1 MDFPTILIVG
11 AIFIIAIVAVVVIIR
26 TRNKNKLER
35 YTKELNDLISNT
47 NPAVNYGPTKYD
59 DTILCG
65 VPFLKNKDPQIEL
78 LSKQLYIS
86 IDNFWSWTKNDELYE
101 KFKNLKQVITFSIE
115 EKLYD
120 IEKMPFSSEEKGIMQ
135 SFAMLQG
142 LALSYYLV
150 MDINILLNSY
160 DEDDV
165 TKALLEIFVESNYI
179 GENAPI
185 SLNIIDTLIADKQ
198 LIIEKLKQKLPN

>member
-65 VPFLKNKDPQIEL
+65 VPFLKNKDPQI
-78 LSKQLYIS
+78 
-86 IDNFWSWTKNDELYE
+86 
-101 KFKNLKQVITFSIE
+101 
-115 EKLYD
+115 
-120 IEKMPFSSEEKGIMQ
+120 GC
-135 SFAMLQG
+135 
-142 LALSYYLV
+142 
-150 MDINILLNSY
+150 NS
-160 DEDDV
+160 
-165 TKALLEIFVESNYI
+165 L
-179 GENAPI
+179 
-185 SLNIIDTLIADKQ
+185 
-198 LIIEKLKQKLPN
+198 

>member
-11 AIFIIAIVAVVVIIR
+11 AIIIIAIIAIVLIIR
-26 TRNKNKLER
+26 TRNKNKLDR
-35 YTKELNDLISNT
+35 CTKDLNHLISNT
-47 NPAVNYGPTKYD
+47 DPAANYGSSKYD

-65 VPFLKNKDPQIEL
+65 VPFLKNKNPKIEL

-86 IDNFWSWTKNDELYE
+86 IDNFWSWTKNDELYK

-120 IEKMPFSSEEKGIMQ
+120 IEKMPFSSEEKEIMQ

-142 LALSYYLV
+142 LALSYYFA
-150 MDINILLNSY
+150 MDINIMFKNY

-165 TKALLEIFVESNYI
+165 TKVLLEIFVESNYI
-179 GENAPI
+179 GENAPS
-185 SLNIIDTLIADKQ
+185 SLNIIDAMIADKQ
-198 LIIEKLKQKLPN
+198 FIIEKLKQKLPN

>member
-1 MDFPTILIVG
+1 MDFPTILIVV
-11 AIFIIAIVAVVVIIR
+11 AIIIIAIIAIVVIIR
-26 TRNKNKLER
+26 TRNKNKSER
-35 YTKELNDLISNT
+35 YTKELNNLISNT
-47 NPAVNYGPTKYD
+47 NPAANYGPTKYD

-65 VPFLKNKDPQIEL
+65 VPFFKNKDPQIEL

-101 KFKNLKQVITFSIE
+101 KFKRLKQAITFSIE

-120 IEKMPFSSEEKGIMQ
+120 IEKMPLSSEEKEIMQ

-150 MDINILLNSY
+150 MDINILLNNY

-165 TKALLEIFVESNYI
+165 TKAMLEVFIDLNYI
-179 GENAPI
+179 GENAPS
-185 SLNIIDTLIADKQ
+185 SLDTIDTMIANKSLIVDKT
-198 LIIEKLKQKLPN
+198 KQKL